1 MKKPKILIVDDD
13 PDLLKALRLRLRAN
27 NCEVV
32 SVSDGYSVMGAAQK
46 EHPDVIILDLGLPA
60 GDGFV
65 VLERLQLSDTLSG
78 IPVIVLTARDPQ
90 GNEAR
95 ALKAGAAAFF
105 QKPVDNEELMN
116 VIRISLPHDGGAQAQ
131 MLS

>member
-1 MKKPKILIVDDD
+1 MRKPKILVVDDD
-13 PDLLKALRLRLRAN
+13 PDLVKALRLRLRAN
-27 NCEVV
+27 NCEVITA
-32 SVSDGYSVMGAAQK
+32 SDGYSVIAAAQK

-65 VLERLQLSDTLSG
+65 VLERLQSSDTLSS

-90 GNEAR
+90 GNEQR

-105 QKPVDNEELMN
+105 QKPVDNDELMN
-116 VIRISLPHDGGAQAQ
+116 VIRVSLPHQTVPQ
-131 MLS
+131 LPLMS